1 MPLGKVWT
9 VVGEAWNI
17 TWKNP
22 GSCFQSC
29 SYWISL
35 HSQLAFGRPA
45 LPWHQYWTLQ
55 WVSPATSWV
64 TLLLL
69 TLLNSGIAKVNSK
82 GYYGLWVTIICQ
94 GTLRWGML
102 IMEQAMHVWLG
113 GFMAN
118 LCTFLSIFFFF
129 FWKQKTVLQNIFKKK
144 TSDIAQASTFGSLPT
159 LPHSILVPWSTN
171 SPLCNH
177 SNFLELKCGHVASD

>member
-1 MPLGKVWT
+1 MPLGKVWA
-9 VVGEAWNI
+9 VVREAWNI

-45 LPWHQYWTLQ
+45 LPWHQHWTLQ

-102 IMEQAMHVWLG
+102 IMEQAMQVWLG

-129 FWKQKTVLQNIFKKK
+129 FGNRKLFYKIFLKRK
-144 TSDIAQASTFGSLPT
+144 LPT
-159 LPHSILVPWSTN
+159 LPKH
-171 SPLCNH
+171 PLLAL
-177 SNFLELKCGHVASD
+177 FPPFPTRALEH